1 MDNILCLSYLEPKI
15 NCCCHLC
22 SNFTNFNTKFHNFS
36 IKVYNLLI
44 VYLNISKNIE
54 DIKYLINKYILLD
67 VTLIKNLELLVI
79 KIICYY
85 INNDLIDIIKLL
97 NTLNFLK
104 FTKDNKNILKLSI
117 FYKLK
122 KNNYG
127 EFKKIETSVIDNY
140 LKNNEIFI

>member
-1 MDNILCLSYLEPKI
+1 M
-15 NCCCHLC
+15 
-22 SNFTNFNTKFHNFS
+22 
-36 IKVYNLLI
+36 
-44 VYLNISKNIE
+44 VYLNNSKNVE

-67 VTLIKNLELLVI
+67 VTLLKNLELLLI

-85 INNDLIDIIKLL
+85 INNNLIDIIKLL

-127 EFKKIETSVIDNY
+127 EFKKIETSVINTY

>member
-1 MDNILCLSYLEPKI
+1 
-15 NCCCHLC
+15 
-22 SNFTNFNTKFHNFS
+22 NFNNFNTKFHNFS
-36 IKVYNLLI
+36 LKVYNLLM
-44 VYLNISKNIE
+44 VYLNNSKNVE

-67 VTLIKNLELLVI
+67 VTLLKNLELLLI

-85 INNDLIDIIKLL
+85 INNNLIDIIKLL

-127 EFKKIETSVIDNY
+127 EFKKIETSVINTY